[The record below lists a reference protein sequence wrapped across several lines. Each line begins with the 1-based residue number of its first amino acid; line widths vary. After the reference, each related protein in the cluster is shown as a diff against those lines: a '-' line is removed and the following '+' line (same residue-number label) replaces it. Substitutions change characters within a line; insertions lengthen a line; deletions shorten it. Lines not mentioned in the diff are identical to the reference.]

1 MHLVPQSRY
10 PLRVEAMQL
19 QLEFKEKMTE
29 LQPSISLLQ
38 EAMTEL
44 VECETLRDVFYITLL
59 TGNIING
66 VRERGREGVREGG
79 RLLHLSILHY
89 GYPSPFLHPTSSPS
103 LPPSLPPSL
112 RAAELEMPMALPS
125 VL

>member
-66 VRERGREGVREGG
+66 VRERGREGGRDGGREGG

-89 GYPSPFLHPTSSPS
+89 GYPSPFLLPTSS
-103 LPPSLPPSL
+103 PSLPPSL
-112 RAAELEMPMALPS
+112 RAAELVMPMALPS

>member
-44 VECETLRDVFYITLL
+44 VDCETLRDVFYITLL

-66 VRERGREGVREGG
+66 VRERGREGG
-79 RLLHLSILHY
+79 RKITTLVHSSLWLPFSLPSSYLL
-89 GYPSPFLHPTSSPS
+89 S

-112 RAAELEMPMALPS
+112 RAAELVMPMALPS
-125 VL
+125 VP